1 MAKKIIAAAAVVL
14 VAALVVTAFV
24 LTPGA
29 IKIDFDTVVGDML
42 PVHNI
47 GRMSE
52 YEPGS
57 AMNAYYTEANMTSCR
72 THDINVTDIHRIFPD
87 FSRDVNDETAYDFTE
102 CDKVLAAIIDAGME
116 PFFRFGIS
124 WSDPEKSREHLQ
136 PPADSDKWAQIC
148 EHIILHYNEGW
159 ADGYSYNIR
168 YWEIYNEPDCQPDP
182 TVNNFWQG
190 TPEEFYRLY
199 DVTAKYLKSRFPE
212 LKIGGYGS
220 CGFYALTKTNAVNT
234 GSSSQNQYFITFFE
248 DFLTYV
254 KANNTPIDFFTWHS
268 YTTTWK
274 NQQYIGYVREKL
286 AEAGYADTEIIV
298 DEWNFNPT
306 ENDKIDRRYGAN
318 QTSML
323 IMFQNEG
330 VDMAHYYCANYW
342 PESVHAGMFLRDKSP
357 SSAYYGFYAFGQ
369 MYEMGSQAEIKN
381 KSLPTDLYALAAT
394 GDVGNALLISNISEK
409 YDRALKIDAGE
420 YAPEKCMTV
429 NDGGEW
435 VEIPVPDKIESG
447 QMLYI
452 TFTK

>member
-1 MAKKIIAAAAVVL
+1 MAKKIIAAVAVLLAAVL
-14 VAALVVTAFV
+14 AVTAFV
-24 LTPGA
+24 LSPKA
-29 IKIDFDTVVGDML
+29 IEIDFDTVVGEML
-42 PVHNI
+42 PVYNI
-47 GRMSE
+47 GRMSD
-52 YEPGS
+52 YEIGS
-57 AMNAYYTEANMTSCR
+57 EMNAYYTEANMTSCR
-72 THDINVTDIHRIFPD
+72 THDINVTDMHRIFPD

-102 CDKVLAAIIDAGME
+102 SDKVLAAIVDAGME

-136 PPADSDKWAQIC
+136 PPADFQKWAEIC

-159 ADGYSYNIR
+159 ADGYNYNIQ
-168 YWEIYNEPDCQPDP
+168 YWEIYNEPDCQPEAA
-182 TVNNFWQG
+182 VNNFWQG

-199 DVTAKYLKSRFPE
+199 DVTAKYLKEKFPE

-248 DFLTYV
+248 DFLDYI
-254 KANNTPIDFFTWHS
+254 KANNTPMDFFTWHS

-286 AEAGYADTEIIV
+286 AYAGYGDTEIIV
-298 DEWNFNPT
+298 DEWNFNPM
-306 ENDKIDRRYGAN
+306 ENDLIDRRYGAN

-330 VDMAHYYCANYW
+330 LDMAHYYCANYW

-357 SSAYYGFYAFGQ
+357 SSAYYGFWAFGQ
-369 MYEMGSQAEIKN
+369 MYELGSQAQIKN

-394 GDVGNALLISNISEK
+394 GDSGKALLISNISEK
-409 YDRALKIDAGE
+409 YDRTLKIDAGE
-420 YAPEKCMTV
+420 YTADKCMTV
-429 NDGGEW
+429 NEDGEW
-435 VEIPVPDKIESG
+435 VEISVPEKIESG